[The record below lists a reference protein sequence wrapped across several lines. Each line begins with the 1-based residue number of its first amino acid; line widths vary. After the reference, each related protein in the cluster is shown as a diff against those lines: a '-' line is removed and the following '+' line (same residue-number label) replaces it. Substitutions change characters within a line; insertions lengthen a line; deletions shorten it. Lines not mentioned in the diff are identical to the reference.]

1 MNNYFRITAY
11 DPETDIGFIADS
23 NGKFEKLWQFSSYL
37 VLKGFKV
44 LAVSKEE
51 TFKYGDFPK
60 AKEDDKIILR
70 SCDFGQ
76 PQINGNKI
84 TLKGRSYEVTQ

>member
-11 DPETDIGFIADS
+11 DSETNIGFIADS

-51 TFKYGDFPK
+51 NFTYGDFPK

-76 PQINGNKI
+76 PQIIGNKI
-84 TLKGRSYEVTQ
+84 TIKGKSYEVTQ